1 MIIFDYNNRYYEVI
15 THMKNILMFLAS
27 IVALASCG
35 AAKQVGYNHKLLS
48 DEGCTVYLYA
58 AQEQDNTPLIVV
70 TVQSDRLVF
79 SEEPTMLLKTFD
91 GTVIESHGK
100 NINASST
107 PYYITS
113 GSVAIPVNTINAM
126 AQFPITDDEI
136 ELLKYGISKIR
147 LTTIPIQHEKE
158 FKVDIIGKRLY
169 KLFQKVR
176 STDSSF

>member
-1 MIIFDYNNRYYEVI
+1 
-15 THMKNILMFLAS
+15 MKNIFLILAS
-27 IVALASCG
+27 VAILSSCG
-35 AAKQVGYNHKLLS
+35 AAKQVGYSHKLLS

-70 TVQSDRLVF
+70 TVQSDKLVF
-79 SEEPTMLLKTFD
+79 SEEPILLLKTFD

-126 AQFPITDDEI
+126 AQFPITDDEV
-136 ELLKYGISKIR
+136 ELLKDGISKIR
-147 LTTIPIQHEKE
+147 LTTIPIKHEKE
-158 FKVDIIGKRLY
+158 FKADIVGKPLY